1 MKKLTDV
8 ISLKHIEDADGPK
21 IQYGICIHTKRDIQ
35 LNQQLNSL
43 ESKQEEMIQHELLK
57 FIEDPINAEG
67 FLVIGK
73 EAVKVNEIIYIK
85 VDSFE
90 YIGF

>member
-1 MKKLTDV
+1 MKKLTDI
-8 ISLKHIEDADGPK
+8 ISLKHIEDAEGPK
-21 IQYGICIHTKRDIQ
+21 IQYGIYIHTKRDLE

-43 ESKQEEMIQHELLK
+43 ESKQEELIQQELLK
-57 FIEDPINAEG
+57 FIEDPINAEE

-73 EAVKVNEIIYIK
+73 EAIKVNEIIYIK
-85 VDSFE
+85 VDSFT